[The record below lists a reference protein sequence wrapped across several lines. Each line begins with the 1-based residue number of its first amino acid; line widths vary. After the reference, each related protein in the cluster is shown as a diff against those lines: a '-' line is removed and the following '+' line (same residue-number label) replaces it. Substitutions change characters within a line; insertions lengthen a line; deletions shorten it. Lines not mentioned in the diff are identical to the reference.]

1 MSQKQNHFMGTTD
14 MCNANCSGGS
24 RGALN
29 LETNFAFS
37 HLSSTS
43 LSVHW
48 GKIVC
53 STMHYLSL
61 KGHSST
67 MKIWG
72 HSDLDPGN
80 DITSYFYLLFLSQGV
95 FLLNVLS
102 LSLDTHFKY
111 LVCNFPPNYII
122 IAYLPFR
129 LTQPYPGR
137 KMLTFCCIH
146 VTLAERLSHCSPAP
160 LQPGFSSVKQIPSR
174 FPCLEDW
181 WHVGEV
187 IFPSSYWEWNSFLKM
202 FFFHVLPFIKEVYL
216 LSGSTAL
223 MHPFALEQWVICTV
237 RGFSRVNSEAYWNE
251 YTPQGINCVLT

>member
-29 LETNFAFS
+29 LETNFAFP

-80 DITSYFYLLFLSQGV
+80 DITSYFYLLFFSQGF
-95 FLLNVLS
+95 FLLNVSS

-129 LTQPYPGR
+129 LTQPYPWEKDAHILLYTHHTGWEVVPLFTSTSSTRIFLCKTNPFQVPLPGR
-137 KMLTFCCIH
+137 L
-146 VTLAERLSHCSPAP
+146 VTRGRGYL
-160 LQPGFSSVKQIPSR
+160 
-174 FPCLEDW
+174 
-181 WHVGEV
+181 
-187 IFPSSYWEWNSFLKM
+187 SFLLLRMKFLFEDV
-202 FFFHVLPFIKEVYL
+202 FFFMCFPL
-216 LSGSTAL
+216 
-223 MHPFALEQWVICTV
+223 
-237 RGFSRVNSEAYWNE
+237 
-251 YTPQGINCVLT
+251 